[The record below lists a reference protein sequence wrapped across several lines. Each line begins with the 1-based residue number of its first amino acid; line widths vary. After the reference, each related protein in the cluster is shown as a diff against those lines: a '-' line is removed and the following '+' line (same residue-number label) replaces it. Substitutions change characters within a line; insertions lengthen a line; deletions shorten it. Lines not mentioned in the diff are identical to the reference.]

1 LAVDPLP
8 CAVPF
13 TVGPTEACGWQLG
26 VAGAGEPAVLGVAAA
41 VPAEPLTPPG
51 EVPEP
56 PPTGEPLPS
65 VLPPP
70 VACPPV
76 STVELT

>member
-1 LAVDPLP
+1 VPL
-8 CAVPF
+8 
-13 TVGPTEACGWQLG
+13 TVEPTEACDWQLG
-26 VAGAGEPAVLGVAAA
+26 VAVAAGELAVLGVAVA

-51 EVPEP
+51 EVPVP